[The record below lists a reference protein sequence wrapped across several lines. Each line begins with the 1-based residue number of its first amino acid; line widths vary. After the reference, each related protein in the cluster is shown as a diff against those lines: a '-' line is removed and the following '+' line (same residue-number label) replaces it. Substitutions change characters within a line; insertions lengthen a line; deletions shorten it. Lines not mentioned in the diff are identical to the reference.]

1 MDFTHLSAQLSSSP
15 LTALPILF
23 IAGVLTSLTPCIYPM
38 IPITA
43 AIVGGSS
50 VGDAPRPRAR
60 TVMLTFAYVIGLA
73 TAYASLG
80 LFAGLSGTIFGS
92 VSTNPWLYFAMAN
105 LLVLAALAMLDVI
118 PVRLPTALL
127 TRAATAGEGG
137 KVSGALIMGAVSGL
151 VAAPCSAPVMA
162 AVLTWVTATKSGVLG
177 FIYLFV
183 FSLGMCTLLVVV
195 GLFSGSARAPAEGG
209 RMDGL
214 GEATICADH
223 VGRCGVLPCAD
234 GSAAYLRLP
243 GARYPVPDRDP
254 HQHSCRKQS
263 CRPCRTSFAQRFS
276 VASMIAAGICFRRA
290 RVRAGSRHRSWIDR
304 ARCRCAVARREIR
317 QSGTVHRQDAD
328 ADRVL
333 GDVVPEL
340 S

>member
-1 MDFTHLSAQLSSSP
+1 MDFTHLSSQLSSNP
-15 LTALPILF
+15 LTALPVLF

-60 TVMLTFAYVIGLA
+60 TVMLTSAYVVGLA
-73 TAYASLG
+73 SAYASLG

-127 TRAATAGEGG
+127 ARAATAGEGG

-162 AVLTWVTATKSGVLG
+162 AVLTWVTVTKSGVLG

-195 GLFSGSARAPAEGG
+195 GLFSGSLA
-209 RMDGL
+209 
-214 GEATICADH
+214 
-223 VGRCGVLPCAD
+223 
-234 GSAAYLRLP
+234 RLP
-243 GARYPVPDRDP
+243 
-254 HQHSCRKQS
+254 
-263 CRPCRTSFAQRFS
+263 
-276 VASMIAAGICFRRA
+276 
-290 RVRAGSRHRSWIDR
+290 RAGEWMVWVKRLFALIMLG
-304 ARCRCAVARREIR
+304 VAEYYLVQMGQLLI
-317 QSGTVHRQDAD
+317 
-328 ADRVL
+328 
-333 GDVVPEL
+333 
-340 S
+340 